1 MGPGFGEIIIGLVLV
16 TLDNELLSFGCK
28 LNYCFISRYRS
39 FILLLKAF

>member
-28 LNYCFISRYRS
+28 LNIIVSFHDTGRLYCF
-39 FILLLKAF
+39 